1 MIPPSLPLA
10 LPSRCG
16 SPCLFC
22 LRFLNDLSEGGG
34 GKLSRWQQQEQG
46 GYECGVDAGTK
57 PILFGS
63 PREGLKLLDLLED
76 WRFDLFPLCLLFPC
90 EKKDLLS
97 FFFFFCN
104 RPAPGVAFS
113 RPLLRRLRDFGG
125 FACVWLGGHRKVT
138 GLR

>member
-97 FFFFFCN
+97 FFFFFFVTDQPPGWPS
-104 RPAPGVAFS
+104 PAPCSVG
-113 RPLLRRLRDFGG
+113 
-125 FACVWLGGHRKVT
+125 CEILGGLLAC
-138 GLR
+138 GLGGTAK